1 MTPARL
7 DGWAAACIG
16 ATLAGCSTITALP
29 PATGLMDVLQR
40 PGEAALLAGLRAY
53 EDGQYD
59 ESEKQMQLALRNG
72 LASPADRAAAYK
84 HLAFVAC
91 ATQRIPQCEQA
102 FRSARASD
110 RNFVLT
116 KSEAG
121 HPVWG
126 PVYKKLFP

>member
-1 MTPARL
+1 MNRRRL
-7 DGWAAACIG
+7 GGWAAVVCI
-16 ATLAGCSTITALP
+16 AALAGCSTISSLP

-40 PGEAALLAGLRAY
+40 PGEAALLAGVRAY

-84 HLAFVAC
+84 YLAFIAC
-91 ATQRIPQCEQA
+91 ASQRIAQCEQA
-102 FRSARASD
+102 FRSARSSD
-110 RNFVLT
+110 RNFALN

-121 HPVWG
+121 HPIWG